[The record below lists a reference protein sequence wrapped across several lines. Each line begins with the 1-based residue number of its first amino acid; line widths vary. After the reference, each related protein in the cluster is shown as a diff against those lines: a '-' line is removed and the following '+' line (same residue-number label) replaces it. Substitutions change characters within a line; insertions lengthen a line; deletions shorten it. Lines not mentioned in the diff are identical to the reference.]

1 MGAMR
6 DDAIGAMNAGHAG
19 PGAYADIEAN
29 TLRRVTARLVPF
41 LMICYVV
48 AWLNRINL
56 SFAALQMNRDLGLS
70 ASMYGLG
77 AGLFFVTYCLC
88 EIPSNLLLHRFGA
101 SRWIARIMLSWG
113 VIAMASAFVRGPASF
128 YVSRLLLGAAEA
140 GFYPGVL
147 YFMTLWF
154 PQAHRGRVL
163 GLFMAAIPI
172 TGIIGAPLSGALLG
186 LDGRGGLQGWQ
197 WLYLVEGLPAVLLAP
212 MVLAFVRDRPAKAP
226 WLPEAE
232 RRWLEERLGRESRD
246 VATAR
251 PITPLRAIAD
261 PMVLLLALTYF
272 SNVCLI
278 NGITF
283 FLPQIVHGLGFS
295 ALETGLI
302 VAVPSVLALG
312 ALLWWGQR
320 SDARRERVGHAA
332 LANLIGGLGLLAAM
346 LTSDPILRIAAI
358 AVSYACTLAFTAPF
372 WAIPGAFL
380 TAGSAASGIA
390 AISAFGVTGGFVAPL
405 VIGKLHDLTGDF
417 RAGLGLDAAVSILV
431 TLVFFIGG
439 RGLGVT
445 SRSRDVHPA

>member
-1 MGAMR
+1 
-6 DDAIGAMNAGHAG
+6 
-19 PGAYADIEAN
+19 
-29 TLRRVTARLVPF
+29 
-41 LMICYVV
+41 
-48 AWLNRINL
+48 
-56 SFAALQMNRDLGLS
+56 
-70 ASMYGLG
+70 
-77 AGLFFVTYCLC
+77 
-88 EIPSNLLLHRFGA
+88 
-101 SRWIARIMLSWG
+101 
-113 VIAMASAFVRGPASF
+113 
-128 YVSRLLLGAAEA
+128 
-140 GFYPGVL
+140 
-147 YFMTLWF
+147 
-154 PQAHRGRVL
+154 
-163 GLFMAAIPI
+163 
-172 TGIIGAPLSGALLG
+172 
-186 LDGRGGLQGWQ
+186 
-197 WLYLVEGLPAVLLAP
+197 
-212 MVLAFVRDRPAKAP
+212 MVLAVVQDRPARAP

-232 RRWLEERLGRESRD
+232 RRWLEARLDRESRE

-251 PITPLRAIAD
+251 AITPLRAIAD

-295 ALETGLI
+295 PLNTGLI
-302 VAVPSVLALG
+302 VAIPSVLALG
-312 ALLWWGQR
+312 ALLWWGRR

-431 TLVFFIGG
+431 TLVFFIAG